1 MIPTTLK
8 RRIACGVLV
17 GWLCTGSARAQQV
30 PVRDSSGTAAIPAPD
45 SVKAPIP
52 LWRNSVLP
60 FIGGQPNDGPAFGV
74 LAQRR
79 MTTPVDD
86 IVTSRAEL
94 QLNGGFTLKGG
105 YFGYLTFY
113 APRLLR
119 KWRFNG
125 LFSVVRQVR
134 YGYLGLGNNTA
145 YDPGLVTDDDPFL
158 YRMQR
163 EQVLLSGEVTRRIGR
178 RLGIALQV
186 AGTRDRFRAL
196 EGESVFRSDFGE
208 EVTET
213 DYWARFALVYD
224 TRDLEWD
231 TRRGLLLEAGMQY
244 GLFREDYQRAYVI
257 LRGYQPLGPRTVL
270 AGRAMGAALS
280 GTPTLNARFSV
291 PGWERNVFV
300 LGGEDSHRGLVNGR
314 YLGNDVLLANGE
326 IRHWLWTWR
335 PGFELG
341 AIGWV
346 DAGRV
351 FEGEAFSLTL
361 QDWKVGAGVGVAI
374 RAMRS
379 NIFTVTLGGAGGEG
393 ANLTFKSGWMF

>member
-1 MIPTTLK
+1 VFPTTFL

-17 GWLCTGSARAQQV
+17 AGLCAGSALAQQV
-30 PVRDSSGTAAIPAPD
+30 PIKDSSETAAIPAPD

-52 LWRNSVLP
+52 LWRNSVFPL
-60 FIGGQPNDGPAFGV
+60 IGGQPNDGPAFGV
-74 LAQRR
+74 VGQRR

-113 APRLLR
+113 APRLLKR
-119 KWRFNG
+119 WRFNG
-125 LFSVVRQVR
+125 VFSAVRQVR
-134 YGYLGLGNNTA
+134 YGYLGLGNDTP
-145 YDPGLVTDDDPFL
+145 YDPDLVTDEDPFL

-163 EQVLLSGEVTRRIGR
+163 EQVLLSGEVTRRFGR
-178 RLGIALQV
+178 HVGIALQV

-196 EGESVFRSDFGE
+196 DGASLFRNDFGDE
-208 EVTET
+208 ITET

-231 TRRGLLLEAGMQY
+231 TRRGVLLEGGMQY

-270 AGRAMGAALS
+270 AGRAMGAVLS

-314 YLGNDVLLANGE
+314 FLGNDVLLTNAE

-335 PGFELG
+335 PGFEVG

-351 FEGEAFSLTL
+351 FEGEGFELTL
-361 QDWKVGAGVGVAI
+361 RDWKVGAGAGLAFRV
-374 RAMRS
+374 RRT
-379 NIFTVTLGGAGGEG
+379 NIFTVSLGAGGEG